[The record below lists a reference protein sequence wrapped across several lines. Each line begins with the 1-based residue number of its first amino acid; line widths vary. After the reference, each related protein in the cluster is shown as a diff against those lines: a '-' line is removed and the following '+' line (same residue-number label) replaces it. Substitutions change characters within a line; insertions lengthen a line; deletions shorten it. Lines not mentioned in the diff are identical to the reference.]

1 MSVVLYGEQSE
12 HLDELFAA
20 LSAFQGEIR
29 NVERKREGEFGLY
42 ADLGG
47 IWDAVRSHLSSHGLC
62 VTQSIL
68 PFGSDGALA
77 CVTTLG
83 HKSGQWMRQAIP
95 LTPGLSLQ
103 ALAGEATYAR
113 RIGMSAVLGMA
124 ADWDDDGTQSKANHE
139 EYISETDRK
148 YTQAAVQKLMEAED
162 DEAVLVIYEKVDAYV
177 KEGKMSEGSVRKLES
192 DFPRPKTKAP
202 KKEEEMAN
210 ALR

>member
-1 MSVVLYGEQSE
+1 MSVVMYGEQSE
-12 HLDELFAA
+12 HLNELFAA
-20 LSAFQGEIR
+20 LSAFQGEIT
-29 NVERKREGEFGLY
+29 NVERTRDGEFGLY
-42 ADLGG
+42 ADLADV
-47 IWDAVRSHLSSHGLC
+47 WKCVRKSLAVHGLSI
-62 VTQSIL
+62 TQPVL

-77 CVTTLG
+77 CVTCLA
-83 HKSGQWMRQAIP
+83 HKSGQYMKQAIP

-103 ALAGEATYAR
+103 ALAGEITYAR
-113 RIGMSAVLGMA
+113 RIAMSAALGLA

-162 DEAVLVIYEKVDAYV
+162 DEAVLVIYEKIDAYH
-177 KEGKMSEGSVRKLES
+177 KSGKISEGSVRKLES

-210 ALR
+210 A